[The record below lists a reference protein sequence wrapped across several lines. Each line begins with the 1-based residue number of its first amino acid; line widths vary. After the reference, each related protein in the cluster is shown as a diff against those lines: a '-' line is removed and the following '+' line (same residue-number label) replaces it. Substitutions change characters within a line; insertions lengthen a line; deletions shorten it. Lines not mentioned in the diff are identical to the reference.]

1 MSSNSDFA
9 ETAERLI
16 VDGRVD
22 DARALLDEHLRDVP
36 ESWSWLVDRGDE
48 REIAFWNE
56 GEFEAYRA
64 YFGPRV
70 ATGLR
75 ITWVGPSYPKAFFLS
90 AGIAAQAG
98 RTDDAVALIERGLAL
113 EPDHPQLLL
122 RLAALRDAGGR
133 TAEALALAESASAS
147 RSWSPREDATAARDA
162 ATRYRLKL
170 SAPPRPVGSEA
181 PTNSGPARTPS
192 FATFDDNGPG
202 SGDGLLSRFVGR
214 LESTTARL
222 IALVAALTTLVLFVV
237 LIMAVFRT
245 PPDVA
250 RIERFRDSLEPYL
263 ALASAEPA
271 PTRPYRRG
279 KVVVVDLGSRQV
291 DPITHALGSA
301 IRAES
306 PADVGTIV
314 IVQWVPEYQY
324 AYVSARGQALTGAY
338 VTNAHLA
345 IVDATTG
352 KRVGIKTIRG
362 ESPPE
367 TVASSASERE
377 GEYGPRPISAVV
389 EYIQSLPLYDAEGD
403 TIAIAGAS
411 GEPGRP
417 VLEGELSDVAFRSVV
432 LDGGGR
438 VMERP
443 TGKARV
449 FRESLPGGPSF
460 EMVVVPAGSFRMGLA
475 DDDVTFDE
483 FCRPGHEVTIPA
495 FYLARTEVTR
505 ELWRAVAALPR
516 VSRDLPVE
524 PPGPADGSLPVTSV
538 SWADANEFCLRLE
551 KATGRPYRLPT
562 ESEWEYAC
570 LGGGAGPYA
579 TGASIDATYS
589 NVLVEPD
596 DPESAKGPLRGKP
609 TPVGSLGVA
618 NRFGLFDM
626 DGNVT
631 EWCADTFHS
640 NYVGAPV
647 DGSAWTT
654 GSSDTKRVLRGG
666 AFDVH
671 WSDASARKR
680 FGFDPMVRYAICGMR
695 IALSMQ
701 PRTEET
707 GQ

>member
-1 MSSNSDFA
+1 MSSNPDFT

-16 VDGRVD
+16 ADGRVD
-22 DARALLDEHLRDVP
+22 DARALLDEHLLAVP
-36 ESWSWLVDRGDE
+36 ASWSWLVDRGDE

-64 YFGPRV
+64 YFGPRL

-75 ITWVGPSYPKAFFLS
+75 VTWVGPSYPRGFFLA
-90 AGIAAQAG
+90 AGIAAQGG
-98 RTDDAVALIERGLAL
+98 RTDEAAGFVERGLAL

-122 RLAALRDAGGR
+122 RLAALRDAAGR
-133 TAEALALAESASAS
+133 TAEALALAESAAGA
-147 RSWSPREDATAARDA
+147 RSWSPREDVTAARDA
-162 ATRYRLKL
+162 ATRYRLRL
-170 SAPPRPVGSEA
+170 VAPAGPAGSDAPAPPGS
-181 PTNSGPARTPS
+181 PRTPT
-192 FATFDDNGPG
+192 FATFDDDGPG
-202 SGDGLLSRFVGR
+202 SADGLLSRIIGR
-214 LESTTARL
+214 VESTSAR
-222 IALVAALTTLVLFVV
+222 IVAVVAASTTVVLLVV
-237 LIMAVFRT
+237 LIMAMFRT
-245 PPDVA
+245 PPEVA
-250 RIERFRDSLEPYL
+250 RIERFRDSLEPYF
-263 ALASAEPA
+263 ALANAEPA

-279 KVVVVDLGSRQV
+279 KVVVLDLGSRQV
-291 DPITHALGSA
+291 DPITHGLAPA

-324 AYVSARGQALTGAY
+324 AYYSARGQALAGAY

-345 IVDATTG
+345 IVDAATG

-367 TVASSASERE
+367 TVARSASERE
-377 GEYGPRPISAVV
+377 GEYGPRPVSAVI

-403 TIAIAGAS
+403 MIAIAGAT
-411 GEPGRP
+411 GDPGRP
-417 VLEGELSDVAFRSVV
+417 VPEGDLSDAAFQSIV
-432 LDGGGR
+432 LDVEGR
-438 VMERP
+438 VTERP
-443 TGKARV
+443 KGKARV
-449 FRESLPGGPSF
+449 FRESLPGGLSF
-460 EMVVVPAGSFRMGLA
+460 EMVVVPAGTYRMGLA
-475 DDDVTFDE
+475 DDDVAFDE
-483 FCRPGHEVTIPA
+483 FCRPGHEVTIPS

-505 ELWRAVAALPR
+505 DLWRAVAALPR

-551 KATGRPYRLPT
+551 KATGRAYRLPS
-562 ESEWEYAC
+562 EAEWEYAC

-579 TGASIDATYS
+579 TGAAIDAAFS
-589 NVLVEPD
+589 NVLVDPD

-609 TPVGSLGVA
+609 TPVGSLGMA
-618 NRFGLFDM
+618 NGFGLFDM

-631 EWCADTFHS
+631 EWCADTFHV

-654 GSSDTKRVLRGG
+654 GSTDTKRVLRGG

-671 WSDASARKR
+671 WTDATARKR
-680 FGFDPMVRYAICGMR
+680 FAFDPMVRYAICGLR
-695 IALSMQ
+695 IALSAQ
-701 PRTEET
+701 PQT
-707 GQ
+707 GVTNP

>member
-22 DARALLDEHLRDVP
+22 DARALLDEHLHVVP
-36 ESWSWLVDRGDE
+36 ESWAWLVDRGDE

-64 YFGPRV
+64 FFGPRV

-98 RTDDAVALIERGLAL
+98 RVDDAVALIERGLAL

-133 TAEALALAESASAS
+133 TAEALALAESASES

-162 ATRYRLKL
+162 ATRYRLRL
-170 SAPPRPVGSEA
+170 AAPARPVGNEA
-181 PTNSGPARTPS
+181 TTFSGPARTPS
-192 FATFDDNGPG
+192 FATFDDDGPG

-222 IALVAALTTLVLFVV
+222 IALVAALTTVVLFVV

-250 RIERFRDSLEPYL
+250 RLERFHDSLEPYL
-263 ALASAEPA
+263 ALANAEPA

-279 KVVVVDLGSRQV
+279 RVVVLDLGSRQV
-291 DPITHALGSA
+291 DPVTHALGSA

-324 AYVSARGQALTGAY
+324 AYVSARGQVLTGAY

-345 IVDATTG
+345 IIDATTG
-352 KRVGIKTIRG
+352 KRVGVKTIRG

-367 TVASSASERE
+367 TVARSAAERE

-411 GEPGRP
+411 GDPGRP
-417 VLEGELSDVAFRSVV
+417 VLEGELSDAAFRSVV
-432 LDGGGR
+432 LDADGR
-438 VMERP
+438 VTERP
-443 TGKARV
+443 SGKARV

-505 ELWRAVAALPR
+505 DLWRAVAALPR

-551 KATGRPYRLPT
+551 EATGRAYRLPT

-579 TGASIDATYS
+579 TGASIDATFS

-596 DPESAKGPLRGKP
+596 EPDSAKGPLRGKP
-609 TPVGSLGVA
+609 TPVGSLGMA

-631 EWCADTFHS
+631 EWCADTFHA
-640 NYVGAPV
+640 NYVGAPA

-671 WSDASARKR
+671 WTDASARKR

-701 PRTEET
+701 PQTEVT
-707 GQ
+707 RQ